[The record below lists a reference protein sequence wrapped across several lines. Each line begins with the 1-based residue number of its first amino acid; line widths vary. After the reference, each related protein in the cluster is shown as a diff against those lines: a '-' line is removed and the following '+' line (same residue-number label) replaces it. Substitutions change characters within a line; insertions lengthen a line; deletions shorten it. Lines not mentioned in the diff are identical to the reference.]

1 MNPHITD
8 TYAYTN
14 LFFGVVVFLKIV
26 FSIWF
31 LANSPLLGVFFPQR
45 TDQES
50 NDPTAKPLPLRI
62 FLSTCVIFAWY
73 QLASMCCLY
82 MGVLSSSVSIGILV
96 LPTIIVYAHTTKNP
110 SKLHPLTLPNVEYY
124 VFLPLILV
132 YFFHASVTPWMRDS
146 LTYHLALPRL
156 YSIAGS
162 FTETDSIIFAYFPR
176 GWQSILT
183 LFHTLG
189 PNNYGVFNPRYI
201 STLLTFSISLGI
213 IGILQEKYAS
223 NTISISLGTLFLLIP
238 TVFEFATSC
247 YVDIWLTCIILCAM
261 YAYQRNLILVTGA
274 LIGVACSIKYSGL
287 FCIPIFLLFYMQQS
301 IEKKEYYSLVRFV
314 LALVITG
321 FPFYLDNWVHT
332 GNPVFPLLFDVFPS
346 EPKLWDS
353 WRTMAYEITL
363 DNYGMGRSVGD
374 TIALSWRIFFTLD
387 MTHSFQGSLGWSIGI
402 LFYMVIWKYK
412 TISFEYRVCFWFVCF
427 WILLWINQ
435 VQQIR
440 FLLPM
445 IPILLLSS
453 APVLKQYT
461 TKRLHTIVLTIAC
474 FWAIQ
479 PIQTLIEEQHTLDY
493 WQLYIDNPTTS
504 DHEYLS
510 KQLPENYP
518 VEAYLNQEIQ
528 VQKVWLVW
536 MRGYN
541 YYLQV
546 PSRLDSVF
554 EGYRFENL
562 LWNSTTPTDFLS
574 SLHQDNIS
582 HIAINWRFFLTEDSG
597 DRIQDGANTILQQRF
612 GQLITHSYL
621 IPIQNIGPVWIYSV
635 SESDTSSSTSV
646 EWEAK

>member
-1 MNPHITD
+1 MNPNITE

-26 FSIWF
+26 FSVWF

-50 NDPTAKPLPLRI
+50 KEHIAQSLPLTI
-62 FLSTCVIFAWY
+62 FLSTCVIFVWY
-73 QLASMCCLY
+73 QLASMCSLY
-82 MGVLSSSVSIGILV
+82 LGVLSSSVSIGILLV
-96 LPTIIVYAHTTKNP
+96 PTIIVYTYNTKK
-110 SKLHPLTLPNVEYY
+110 SKISKKWTVPNIQYY
-124 VFLPLILV
+124 AFGPVILG

-162 FTETDSIIFAYFPR
+162 FTETDSILFAYFPR

-189 PNNYGVFNPRYI
+189 PNNYGVFNPRYL

-213 IGILQEKYAS
+213 IGILQEK
-223 NTISISLGTLFLLIP
+223 NTSKSISISLGILFLLIP

-247 YVDIWLTCIILCAM
+247 YVDIWLTCILLCAM
-261 YAYQRNLILVTGA
+261 YAYQRNLIVVTGA
-274 LIGVACSIKYSGL
+274 LVGVACSIKYSGL

-301 IEKKEYYSLVRFV
+301 IEKKDYYSLVRFI

-321 FPFYLDNWVHT
+321 FPFYLDNWIHT

-346 EPKLWDS
+346 DSTLWDS

-374 TIALSWRIFFTLD
+374 TIALSWRIFLTRD

-402 LFYMVIWKYK
+402 LFYMVLWKYK
-412 TISFEYRVCFWFVCF
+412 TISVEYRVYFWFVCV
-427 WILLWINQ
+427 WILLWSNQ

-453 APVLKQYT
+453 APVLEQYT
-461 TKRLHTIVLTIAC
+461 TKRLHTIVLLISIL
-474 FWAIQ
+474 WAIQ
-479 PIQTLIEEQHTLDY
+479 PIQTLTEEQHTLEY

-504 DHEYLS
+504 SHTYLS

-518 VEAYLNQEIQ
+518 VEAYLNQATD
-528 VQKVWLVW
+528 VKKVWLVW

-546 PSRLDSVF
+546 PRRLDSVF

-562 LWNSTTPTDFLS
+562 LWNSATPIEFLS
-574 SLHQDNIS
+574 SLRKDHIS

-597 DRIQDGANTILQQRF
+597 DRIQDGANAILQQRF

-621 IPIQNIGPVWIYSV
+621 HPIHNIGPVWIYSV
-635 SESDTSSSTSV
+635 SESEISSSTSV
-646 EWEAK
+646 EWDAK